1 MNNLGKWKY
10 GRLMYVGKRNELL
23 TAILYWRNVILVRIN
38 NAKRNGSVD
47 DFEYYDSKLS
57 RAEHLISIIN
67 EWKFYVFACYEDCM
81 DLKNS
86 LMKFNDIDD

>member
-10 GRLMYVGKRNELL
+10 GRLIYVGKRN
-23 TAILYWRNVILVRIN
+23 
-38 NAKRNGSVD
+38 GSAD

-57 RAEHLISIIN
+57 RAEHLISVIN
-67 EWKFYVFACYEDCM
+67 EWKLHVFACYEDCM